1 MGATRVLLPIK
12 GGKID
17 DEMLRLASKVVRR
30 EHGSIVALYVIEV
43 PREFPVDCELPE
55 ETRRGEEVLR
65 RVEDALHHHKCKLA
79 SAELLQARDAGPAV
93 VQEAI
98 EREADL
104 ILLGLPYK
112 RRHGAFSM
120 GQTVPYIM
128 ANAPCQVLVLRG
140 AHPVEP
146 APSAHAPSSAGE
158 AVR

>member
-1 MGATRVLLPIK
+1 MGATRILLPVK

-17 DEMLRLASKVVRR
+17 DETLRLASRVVRHER
-30 EHGSIVALYVIEV
+30 GSIVALYVIEV

-65 RVEDALHHHKCKLA
+65 QVEEGLRQHKCKLA
-79 SAELLQARDAGPAV
+79 SAELLQARDVGPAV

-104 ILLGLPYK
+104 ILLGISYK

-128 ANAPCQVLVLRG
+128 ANAPCKVLVLRG

-146 APSAHAPSSAGE
+146 PPDAQAPLSASES
-158 AVR
+158 VQ